1 MIIGVFV
8 LGLLI
13 GSFLN
18 VCIYRLPRHESI
30 VVGSSH
36 CTKCGVPIKWY
47 DLIPVFSY
55 LFLGGKCRNCKDKIS
70 VQYPIIE
77 FVNAM
82 IYTIIYCIFDY
93 SLMTAVLCFT
103 ASAFI
108 VYFMILITKKQNV

>member
-1 MIIGVFV
+1 MIIYVLI

-30 VVGSSH
+30 VIGSSH

-55 LFLGGKCRNCKDKIS
+55 LILMGKCRYCKEKIS
-70 VQYPIIE
+70 LQYPCIE
-77 FVNAM
+77 LVNGVAYFCLYLWLGLTVWFGLASIVFSVLLVLLM
-82 IYTIIYCIFDY
+82 IRI
-93 SLMTAVLCFT
+93 
-103 ASAFI
+103 
-108 VYFMILITKKQNV
+108 NNR